1 MIKSHNF
8 GAGPCILPKTVF
20 EQAAEAVKNFNGS
33 GLSILE
39 ISHRSKAF
47 VDVIEEAR
55 ELLLKLMRLSS
66 KTHTALF
73 MHGGASLQFAMAPY
87 NFLSQSAG
95 YINTGVWSKKAIAE
109 AKKIGGV
116 TLLFDGE
123 EVDYKSVP
131 NKKELEALPTEGY
144 DYIHLTSNNTIYGTQ
159 FKDFNTL
166 GSP

>member
-55 ELLLKLMRLSS
+55 ELLLKLMRL
-66 KTHTALF
+66 
-73 MHGGASLQFAMAPY
+73 
-87 NFLSQSAG
+87 
-95 YINTGVWSKKAIAE
+95 
-109 AKKIGGV
+109 
-116 TLLFDGE
+116 
-123 EVDYKSVP
+123 
-131 NKKELEALPTEGY
+131 
-144 DYIHLTSNNTIYGTQ
+144 
-159 FKDFNTL
+159 
-166 GSP
+166 